1 MTIVISLSPEMEE
14 RLQEKAVQQGQDINQ
29 IATQLLADVL
39 AWELEDSQ
47 EAIAGIQ
54 SGLED
59 FEAGR
64 FRSFDDF
71 AQEQRQK
78 YNLPVNL

>member
-14 RLQEKAVQQGQDINQ
+14 RLRQKAIQQGQDIN
-29 IATQLLADVL
+29 ILATQLLANVL
-39 AWELEDSQ
+39 EWELQDSQ
-47 EAIAGIQ
+47 EAIAGVQ
-54 SGLED
+54 KGLDD
-59 FEAGR
+59 FAHGR

-78 YNLPVNL
+78 YNL